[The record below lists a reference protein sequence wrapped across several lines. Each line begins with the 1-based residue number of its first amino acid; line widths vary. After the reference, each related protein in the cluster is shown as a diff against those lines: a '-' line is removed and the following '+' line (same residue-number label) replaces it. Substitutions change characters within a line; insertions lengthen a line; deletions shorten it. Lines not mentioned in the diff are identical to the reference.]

1 MFLEISRNSLENTC
15 ARVSFL
21 MKACNFIKKETLAQV
36 FSFEFCKFLRTPFLQ
51 NTSRRLL
58 LYIILFSSK
67 TKHFDRT
74 KCRFCFV
81 RGKLS
86 FGLKNTSSSLNY
98 NMAELSNQDRV
109 KIFNLKLL
117 PEILIQK
124 WSFTQELTTLT
135 NNIFGNSWL

>member
-1 MFLEISRNSLENTC
+1 MFLEISRNSLENIC

-67 TKHFDRT
+67 TKYFDRT

-81 RGKLS
+81 RGLYRKLS
-86 FGLKNTSSSLNY
+86 FGLKNASSSLNY

-109 KIFNLKLL
+109 KIFKIFYQKFLYKNKALL
-117 PEILIQK
+117 RTWQL
-124 WSFTQELTTLT
+124 
-135 NNIFGNSWL
+135 